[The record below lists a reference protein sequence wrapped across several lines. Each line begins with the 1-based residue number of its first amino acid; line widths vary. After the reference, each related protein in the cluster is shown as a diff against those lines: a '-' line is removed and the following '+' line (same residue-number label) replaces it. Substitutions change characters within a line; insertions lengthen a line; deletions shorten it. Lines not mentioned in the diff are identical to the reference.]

1 MRRISRY
8 SGLNFQE
15 ILNLP
20 YSYFL
25 LLNRESWI
33 ESYMM
38 AEGGSEILKTLWR
51 LQQTEPDL
59 KKVRE
64 RIKKESDGGN
74 GTGH

>member
-1 MRRISRY
+1 M
-8 SGLNFQE
+8 NFHE

-25 LLNRESWI
+25 LLNKESWI

-38 AEGGSEILKTLWR
+38 AEGGPEILKTLWR

-59 KKVRE
+59 KKVRA
-64 RIKKESDGGN
+64 RIKKESDGRN